1 MLKDAV
7 QSEREQ
13 EADCARI
20 HAAVH
25 LAETTI
31 AALAGSDEAHERRCE
46 LRDQTILAVADVRR
60 NIIRRADQA
69 KEARRE
75 MIQALFRD
83 RMPSQSTIEYAA
95 MLHDVPTSALLHH
108 LQYLIRIG
116 ELDRVEGV
124 YHAFEN
130 RADRY
135 LYFDAFDEIAAQ
147 SALAESGDELRR
159 RLARI
164 CRLAQETD
172 AILTKLWF
180 HHLNP
185 TMRNGIA
192 PKPLLVGWVPS
203 DHSTGASCLDTA
215 QMKKAQ

>member
-1 MLKDAV
+1 
-7 QSEREQ
+7 
-13 EADCARI
+13 
-20 HAAVH
+20 
-25 LAETTI
+25 
-31 AALAGSDEAHERRCE
+31 
-46 LRDQTILAVADVRR
+46 
-60 NIIRRADQA
+60 
-69 KEARRE
+69 
-75 MIQALFRD
+75 
-83 RMPSQSTIEYAA
+83 
-95 MLHDVPTSALLHH
+95 MLHDVSTSALVHH
-108 LQYLIRIG
+108 LRYFIQSG

-172 AILTKLWF
+172 TLLTKLWF
-180 HHLNP
+180 HHLNA

-192 PKPLLVGWVPS
+192 YEPAEAQPTAALRSNVESS
-203 DHSTGASCLDTA
+203 DADEVRHYDEASAALRWACG
-215 QMKKAQ
+215 